1 MNLLRFPLFTLNLF
15 LAVLLGFFVTR
26 LFLPQLPIF
35 PTAPPV
41 LKNELNQRVKI
52 DISPLLNR
60 RWFGQLPSNPIKN
73 VQLPETALNL
83 TLQGILY
90 SDDPQQTKAIIA
102 GSDNKS
108 ALHRIGQT
116 IQGAVLQ
123 EIFPD
128 RVILQ
133 RNGNQETLKLKKET
147 TTSSESSSQV
157 SSAVSQPQINLKDY
171 RQQLID
177 KPANLSKVVRI
188 KPSETNGKLA
198 GYELNAGNDPQIF
211 QQLGFQNGDIAIKI
225 NDIPLDVPTQSFN
238 ALQQLSSAKMLK
250 VDILRKGVPQTI
262 SINLN

>member
-1 MNLLRFPLFTLNLF
+1 MNLLRFPLFAINF
-15 LAVLLGFFVTR
+15 SLAMLLGFFVTR
-26 LFLPQLPIF
+26 LFLPQLPTL

-90 SDDPQQTKAIIA
+90 SDDPQQTKVIIMGA
-102 GSDNKS
+102 EKKGETYR
-108 ALHRIGQT
+108 LGQT
-116 IQGAVLQ
+116 IQGAILQ
-123 EIFPD
+123 EIFTD

-147 TTSSESSSQV
+147 TSSESSSQV
-157 SSAVSQPQINLKDY
+157 SPAVSQPQINLKDY

-225 NDIPLDVPTQSFN
+225 NDIPLDAPTQSFN
-238 ALQQLSSAKMLK
+238 ALQQLSSAKILK